1 MTAQEKEGLH
11 LPIKGLEEL
20 QAPKRAIRS
29 SFASHSIVGWSRTWD
44 SLALAPLLPDR
55 MPPLDYFLKPALV
68 AEALNY
74 QQTGCVFMCS
84 RSTFIH
90 KPVKLQRWV
99 GEFLAADPGQLLL
112 DRHSE
117 LSFTAECVW
126 SPKVLSDAPPHM
138 HQDGTEQQFFLNK
151 REKECRA
158 RLFFN
163 RFCF

>member
-11 LPIKGLEEL
+11 LPIKGLGEL

-55 MPPLDYFLKPALV
+55 MPPLDHFLKPALV

-74 QQTGCVFMCS
+74 QQTGCVLMCS

-90 KPVKLQRWV
+90 KPVKTTELGGWV
-99 GEFLAADPGQLLL
+99 SSC
-112 DRHSE
+112 RSR
-117 LSFTAECVW
+117 S
-126 SPKVLSDAPPHM
+126 APPRQTFRTQLHGWVRLISQGAFGRTAS
-138 HQDGTEQQFFLNK
+138 HASRWHWTTVLFEQK
-151 REKECRA
+151 RKRV
-158 RLFFN
+158 
-163 RFCF
+163 